1 MSVRDPYQDA
11 SAQQL
16 VERIEALQRELAHLS
31 AYNAE
36 LCRENQLL
44 LEKLNAA
51 LDGTGLCLWQGM
63 VQSGEL
69 TVFNLQNFQR
79 GDMAP
84 HFDVW
89 QAKLHPEDK
98 QYTLDCYY
106 GHLQGTYAF
115 YEAEY
120 RTVAADGQITW
131 LWDRGRVIERDGQGK
146 PLRVMGAHIDITQR
160 KEYERRLALQADS
173 DALTGLHNRQAFSR
187 LVQARMKNPV
197 PGALLFIDLDD
208 FKVINDQLGHARGD
222 RVLLQV
228 AEWLQRMVPD
238 GAICGRYGGDEFVVY
253 LDTNVSL
260 PQVSRLAEQLLTRSA
275 VYEPE
280 QGCNL
285 HVGMSIG
292 IALWQRP
299 PTFLQGLEAAD
310 RAMYQAKQQGK
321 LGYQWIN
328 M

>member
-1 MSVRDPYQDA
+1 MSLREPYQDEPEP
-11 SAQQL
+11 QQAAHL
-16 VERIEALQRELAHLS
+16 DALQQELAHLR

-51 LDGTGLCLWQGM
+51 LDGTGICLWQGM

-69 TVFNLQNFQR
+69 TVFNLQNCQR

-84 HFDVW
+84 HFESW
-89 QAKLHPEDK
+89 RAKLHPEDK
-98 QYTLDCYY
+98 QFALDCYF
-106 GHLQGTYAF
+106 GHLDGVYPF

-120 RTVAADGQITW
+120 RTVAPDGQITW
-131 LWDRGRVIERDGQGK
+131 LWDRGRVIERDAQGQ
-146 PLRVMGAHIDITQR
+146 PVRVMGAHIDITQR

-187 LVQARMKNPV
+187 LVQARLKNAV

-208 FKVINDQLGHARGD
+208 FKVINDRLGHACGD

-228 AEWLQRMVPD
+228 AEWLQRMVPE
-238 GAICGRYGGDEFVVY
+238 GAICGRYGGDEFVVFI
-253 LDTNVSL
+253 DNNVTLSL
-260 PQVSRLAEQLLTRSA
+260 AGRLAEQLLMRSA
-275 VYEPE
+275 VYDPAE
-280 QGCNL
+280 GCDL

-292 IALWQRP
+292 IALWQQP
-299 PTFLQGLEAAD
+299 PAFVQALEAAD

-328 M
+328 L